1 MSGSNQLLLAVL
13 ALDSYNR
20 GYNRQLNVSGVTIGG
35 ATLKS
40 MSNSIPDS
48 AEVAA
53 GFFASSYT
61 LSDGSTVI
69 SYRGTDSILHY
80 HYHYGDMIRIAL
92 FVGRINEEGI
102 GVAEIRDCA
111 CHRIPTEFRR

>member
-40 MSNSIPDS
+40 MSNSIPHS

-69 SYRGTDSILHY
+69 SYRALR
-80 HYHYGDMIRIAL
+80 HYGDMIRIAL
-92 FVGRINEEGI
+92 IIGRINEEGI
-102 GVAEIRDCA
+102 GVAQD
-111 CHRIPTEFRR
+111 